1 MVIYWHE
8 NRADIT
14 FHADLG
20 IPGGSQKIIDSLHLE
35 ACNQFLNMRGFNLKS
50 FTLDDVPR
58 SLQQQTPPLSRKK
71 KEEEPPI
78 NSQTGKYLFPS
89 PSDQGTVVFG
99 FFHVEQSTMAYSMST
114 RGSMNR
120 SGGSIYGDEAPDNE
134 PHPVDLINRNLVTLR
149 QRKIPVVAAT

>member
-1 MVIYWHE
+1 
-8 NRADIT
+8 
-14 FHADLG
+14 
-20 IPGGSQKIIDSLHLE
+20 
-35 ACNQFLNMRGFNLKS
+35 MRGFNLKS

-120 SGGSIYGDEAPDNE
+120 SGGSSYGDEAAGKTRP
-134 PHPVDLINRNLVTLR
+134 PVPLLNRNLDTPTQR
-149 QRKIPVVAAT
+149 QIPV

>member
-1 MVIYWHE
+1 
-8 NRADIT
+8 
-14 FHADLG
+14 
-20 IPGGSQKIIDSLHLE
+20 
-35 ACNQFLNMRGFNLKS
+35 MRGFNLKS

-120 SGGSIYGDEAPDNE
+120 SGGSSYGDEAADNKSQL
-134 PHPVDLINRNLVTLR
+134 VDLINRNLDNL
-149 QRKIPVVAAT
+149 QQGEKPVFSENP